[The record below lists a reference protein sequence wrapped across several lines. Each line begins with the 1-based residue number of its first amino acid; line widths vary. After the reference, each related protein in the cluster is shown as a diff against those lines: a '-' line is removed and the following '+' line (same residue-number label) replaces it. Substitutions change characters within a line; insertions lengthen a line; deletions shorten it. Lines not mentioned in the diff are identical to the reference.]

1 MARPKGSRNKPKDQA
16 TAPKKP
22 RKNKTTKA
30 PGTPAASSPASAA
43 TSATVN
49 SGFKKPTSE
58 QVKALVKKVISRNSD
73 SRASSQAASELVA
86 KAVETQHFDKK
97 AFNIVKGLYQM
108 SINRPEAFAITLPH
122 LLSYIDDLGLA
133 DVASANSGMDLNGED
148 DEADDDT
155 DAGDFGDEDVPD
167 EQPATGKSPGLRVV
181 PGPAAPDASSDV
193 PSPAEGEEAA

>member
-1 MARPKGSRNKPKDQA
+1 MARPKGSRNKPKDP

-22 RKNKTTKA
+22 RKNK
-30 PGTPAASSPASAA
+30 PAAQAPVKQVASSRVSAT

-49 SGFKKPTSE
+49 SGFKKPTPE
-58 QVKALVKKVISRNSD
+58 QVKALVKKVISRNND
-73 SRASSQAASELVA
+73 SRKSSQDASELVA

-97 AFNIVKGLYQM
+97 AFSIVKGLYQM
-108 SINRPEAFAITLPH
+108 SVNRPEAFAITLPH

-133 DVASANSGMDLNGED
+133 DVASANSGMDLNGDD
-148 DEADDDT
+148 DEGDDEMDV
-155 DAGDFGDEDVPD
+155 GDFGDDAPPD
-167 EQPATGKSPGLRVV
+167 EQPTTGKSPGLRVV